1 MTVSPRFPEKNAGVP
16 ITAMAHCRTEVPVRN
31 RGVIVA
37 EPRQNNDTPKRV
49 IPPWFI
55 LLVLLLLGFALFG
68 DRGVLKVF
76 KAYQQRSELEKKIT
90 ELEQTNIEQRKEIDS
105 LHHDLKAIENIA
117 RRELGMVRPDEQVYQ
132 FPSEDKKPIPQFPS
146 ESDPKPIDGPSG
158 NSRVDSGSAER

>member
-1 MTVSPRFPEKNAGVP
+1 
-16 ITAMAHCRTEVPVRN
+16 MAHCRTEVTVLN

-37 EPRQNNDTPKRV
+37 EPRQNNEAPKRV

-68 DRGVLKVF
+68 DRGMLQVF
-76 KAYQQRSELEKKIT
+76 KAYQQRTELEKKIT
-90 ELEQTNIEQRKEIDS
+90 VLEQTNIELRKEIDA

-132 FPSEDKKPIPQFPS
+132 FPSEEKKPIPQFPS
-146 ESDPKPIDGPSG
+146 ENDPKPIDDTSG
-158 NSRVDSGSAER
+158 KSRVDSGPGER